1 MQSYFSPLLDA
12 MHAALMLHLPAPLV
26 GVLLGA
32 LHALVFVPVAAVAW
46 RGLSVHPR
54 RAQWT
59 PLLAAAGSSS
69 AVFLSELG
77 GTMSDTATALPVLG
91 ALALVLQAQARGRQ
105 GKTALHLWACAGAL
119 LGLAARSG

>member
-1 MQSYFSPLLDA
+1 M
-12 MHAALMLHLPAPLV
+12 
-26 GVLLGA
+26 LLGA

-46 RGLSVHPR
+46 RGFR
-54 RAQWT
+54 CIRAAAMA

-77 GTMSDTATALPVLG
+77 GTMGDTATALPVLG

-119 LGLAARSG
+119 LGLAARSS